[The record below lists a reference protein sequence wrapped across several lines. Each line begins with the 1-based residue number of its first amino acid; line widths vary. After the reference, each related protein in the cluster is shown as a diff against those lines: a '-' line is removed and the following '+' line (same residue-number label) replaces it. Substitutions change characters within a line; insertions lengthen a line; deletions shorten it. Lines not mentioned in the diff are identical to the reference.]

1 MNIRQFKIMV
11 AAVILVLAAGFA
23 ATEARAENPYMN
35 IPEMQRLSNEAR
47 QQWWNSLTPRQRQL
61 VRLVGL
67 VEDQYKTK
75 TRQPYIPLTRQNL
88 RLVVQ
93 GIGASER
100 EAGFVDQRMQ
110 IHARA
115 GRAIASVDRFLNYAQ
130 CNPYWY
136 LPPNMRPF

>member
-1 MNIRQFKIMV
+1 MNIRQFKIV
-11 AAVILVLAAGFA
+11 IAAVILILGAGFA
-23 ATEARAENPYMN
+23 ATEARAENPYINM
-35 IPEMQRLSNEAR
+35 PEMQRLSNEAR

-67 VEDQYKTK
+67 VENQYKTQ

-93 GIGASER
+93 AIGASER
-100 EAGFVDQRMQ
+100 EAGFVDQRMRV
-110 IHARA
+110 HAQA
-115 GRAIASVDRFLNYAQ
+115 GKVIASVDRFLNYAQ
-130 CNPYWY
+130 GNPYWY